1 MDSSSGSSSSSDEDA
16 PLPPRVPR
24 EPRAAAIKA
33 AIFIRNELAKSA
45 GSADTSDSD

>member
-16 PLPPRVPR
+16 PMPPR
-24 EPRAAAIKA
+24 EPRPTRAAAIRALIVIKK
-33 AIFIRNELAKSA
+33 ELAKSA